1 MKSLKDY
8 IMGNEKKKHLAE
20 RKVTTISY
28 DLDTTKDNNI
38 NQEIKD
44 YLIAKGWNYI
54 VPEQQVVRYV
64 GKTTV
69 EKNVDTPN
77 TTAWKADMNPIDAIN
92 EFSAAIEAYN
102 GNHMFDKPAKF
113 GRGKAFAVCDNEYE
127 SLRIE

>member
-92 EFSAAIEAYN
+92 EFSAAIL
-102 GNHMFDKPAKF
+102 
-113 GRGKAFAVCDNEYE
+113 AFNELSVVISYKSAVALKNFVAISFFAAFCVP
-127 SLRIE
+127 

>member
-8 IMGNEKKKHLAE
+8 IMGNNKKYLTE
-20 RKVTTISY
+20 DKVTTMSY

-44 YLIAKGWNYI
+44 YLIDKGWNYF

-64 GKTTV
+64 GKSTV
-69 EKNVDTPN
+69 EKNAEMPN
-77 TTAWKADMNPIDAIN
+77 TTAWKAGLSPLEAIN
-92 EFSAAIEAYN
+92 EFSAAIQAYN
-102 GNHMFDKPAKF
+102 INHSLDKPAKF
-113 GRGKAFAVCDNEYE
+113 GRGDAFAVCDNEYE